1 MDIKEAKSISILTYF
16 QTLGQYPLKHKSDEF
31 LFTCPFREDKN
42 ASLWV
47 NDKKGCWKDF
57 GSGKGG
63 NILDLVM
70 IIHNCDI
77 SNALKKLETAPRIRF
92 SSFRQSEDFK
102 NIIEIK
108 HQQPLQNNALIQYLQ
123 ERKVN
128 VDIAKIYVSEIY
140 YTIKKEKY
148 FALAF
153 KNDKDGFELR
163 NKYFKGSTSP
173 KYMTTVKGKIE
184 QINIFEGFIDFL
196 SCLTFYKT
204 ERLKNQTIILN
215 SLSFVNEILKL
226 SNQVNSFLDND
237 NAGKEAFQY
246 LQRSLKIENI
256 SEKMFPQHKDFNDFI
271 NNKT

>member
-16 QTLGQYPLKHKSDEF
+16 QTIGQYPLKHKSDEF
-31 LFTCPFREDKN
+31 LFNCPFREDKN

-47 NDKKGCWKDF
+47 NDKKSCWKDF

-70 IIHNCDI
+70 LINNCDV
-77 SNALKKLETAPRIRF
+77 STALKYLEKTPKVRF

-108 HQQPLQNNALIQYLQ
+108 HQQPLQNNALIQYLH

-128 VDIAKIYVSEIY
+128 VDIAKVYVSEIY
-140 YTIKKEKY
+140 YTIKKKRY

-153 KNDKDGFELR
+153 KNDKDGYELR

-173 KYMTTVKGKIE
+173 KYLTTVKGSIE
-184 QINIFEGFIDFL
+184 QTNIFEGFMDFL

-204 ERLKNQTIILN
+204 ERLRNQTIILN
-215 SLSFVNEILKL
+215 SLSFINEILKIP
-226 SNQVNSFLDND
+226 NQVNSFLDND
-237 NAGKEAFQY
+237 NAGKEAFYHLSQK
-246 LQRSLKIENI
+246 LNI
-256 SEKMFPQHKDFNDFI
+256 KDISGKMYPQHKDFNDFI
-271 NNKT
+271 NNI